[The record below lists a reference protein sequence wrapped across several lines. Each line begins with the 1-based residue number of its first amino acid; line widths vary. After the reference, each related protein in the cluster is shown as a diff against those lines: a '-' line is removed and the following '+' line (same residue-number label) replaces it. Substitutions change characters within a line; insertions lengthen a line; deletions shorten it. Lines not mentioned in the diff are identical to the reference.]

1 MSIEFK
7 IQRKHGASLN
17 NLPSKQAKALFELII
32 NKKKLKWTKK
42 IITKRGSSVVQLQW
56 TKETITI

>member
-32 NKKKLKWTKK
+32 NKKKLK
-42 IITKRGSSVVQLQW
+42 
-56 TKETITI
+56 

>member
-7 IQRKHGASLN
+7 IQRKHGASSN

-42 IITKRGSSVVQLQW
+42 IITTRGNSVVQLEW